1 MIQKNILSKYCK
13 LDKSFGRK
21 VEIHQQY
28 LWCGAKT
35 AQIWKKWPQNTSF
48 LPELDAFTIWRSV
61 LKRVKVRREQ
71 AVGTEDVKVT
81 AMNMYKYK
89 ERLRLYKRWP
99 CSTYILNR
107 VIIIMVYRW
116 NRVREIGHPLYHML
130 DFLGRLILETEYLW
144 M

>member
-71 AVGTEDVKVT
+71 AVGTEDVKARQWT
-81 AMNMYKYK
+81 C
-89 ERLRLYKRWP
+89 P
-99 CSTYILNR
+99 STRKDY
-107 VIIIMVYRW
+107 MVHGSYGVE
-116 NRVREIGHPLYHML
+116 N
-130 DFLGRLILETEYLW
+130 
-144 M
+144 